1 MLQKGSLT
9 TTRRDFYSHVQ
20 QLQLNILFYL
30 GFCVFGWNCILI
42 QQPLDSTLSHY
53 LVREYKGM
61 RMSFG
66 IREGEF
72 NKFQLLFMCLDH
84 SVLLTCTN
92 AMNIIIVH

>member
-1 MLQKGSLT
+1 
-9 TTRRDFYSHVQ
+9 
-20 QLQLNILFYL
+20 
-30 GFCVFGWNCILI
+30 
-42 QQPLDSTLSHY
+42 
-53 LVREYKGM
+53 M

-84 SVLLTCTN
+84 SVLLSCKN